1 MSTEQ
6 NILSAIAI
14 ASDPGQDRGLQSEAV
29 EFLNTVRVGATET
42 WPIALKLFV
51 GDDSTS
57 RAKQNV
63 HVRLFALQVLDELL
77 DNRQEELVNAG
88 AAQETYATL
97 QSTLGA
103 YITEEY
109 VTGSAEAHAPF
120 IRNKFSHTLALLFL
134 CTYPDQWPTFF
145 TSISPL
151 LHASPGSSS
160 PTLNPHVTT
169 FFLRLLLEISGE
181 IHDQTIKSAR
191 TFVASRHTR
200 DTNIRDA
207 IRAKDAVGV
216 NAEVIR
222 VLEEAITMLEAV
234 RAGGAPVSET
244 LGQAQLIELVELAIR
259 AFASY
264 VPWIDINLTVTPT
277 TIGMLFKLLSGPT
290 VSIRMATSG
299 ALLRI
304 VQKGLKEPADKLQ
317 LFRVLS
323 LGQVLEML
331 EQNTRI
337 TGSRDETDDD
347 EVSYRESLGKLT
359 SGLGLELIKLC
370 DEQSGPPP
378 VVLAGAEELL
388 QQLLP
393 VMLRFLA
400 DEYDDISS
408 SVFPMLSQI
417 FVVYKRAKKNSPQT
431 HLTPSKRTFLMQTLE
446 ILLQKMRWNPDDD
459 PDELDDE
466 DRVAFETLR
475 SDLRLFL
482 DSISAIDEEL
492 VTSAI
497 KTLAM
502 NTLSRVDESIGW
514 ADAELSVYLVYLY
527 GEFQKADRS
536 KGRVAFVT
544 PPEEIAKDRRK
555 SGNWEAYPLTPHGE
569 MLNALMQS
577 RISAYPNNTVAIQYF
592 ETVGRYGDFFK
603 VRKQYVGGVLTTLID
618 ARGIHHPKESVRRR
632 VFYIFYKFIKEC
644 KLEIPLEHVTA
655 IIDNMRDVL
664 VVRAE
669 LPEPESS
676 EQDLLSEALGSAGFF
691 DSQLYLFESVGTL
704 VSLLAKE
711 PEKQAAVLEVSFRS
725 NSWDGSLS
733 SFKSVTNPLLAS
745 LQQSIQTPVNGPQD
759 ILPILQAHHV
769 IRALGSVAKGFPEAT
784 QTTQESIPA
793 WIMVLKQVAE
803 AVLVSL
809 ESMNQHRA
817 IRDASRFAF
826 ARIIASTGS
835 NITQYIPVLMN
846 RLIRQS
852 QPVELV
858 DFLSFLSFTVHKL
871 QNEIFDVLD
880 ELISPLS
887 THIFELLAKPV
898 EGTDDRLQHNDTKK
912 AYLDFVTHIMNDRM
926 HAVFVS
932 ERNKEQL
939 PTLVQNIA
947 SIAED
952 ISDPGSSRLALT
964 FLAKST
970 VAFAQAGSAPGA
982 SAPSVKLD
990 AIPGYQTFIY
1000 ERLVPLAFGIPA
1012 SPSFNIK
1019 DGQSLSATM
1028 EIGVLLKQIYQARG
1042 QEATRYLADVYLPSK
1057 NWPPNLAVEFVTK
1070 LAELDSKQFRKYFA
1084 DFVRSSGAS

>member
-6 NILSAIAI
+6 NILSAIGI
-14 ASDPGQDRGLQSEAV
+14 ASDPGQGRNLQNEAV
-29 EFLNTVRVGATET
+29 EFLNTVRAGATET

-51 GDDSTS
+51 GDDSAS

-77 DNRQEELVNAG
+77 DNRQEELASAG
-88 AAQETYATL
+88 TAQETYATL

-109 VTGSAEAHAPF
+109 VNGSAEAHAPF

-160 PTLNPHVTT
+160 PALNPHVTT

-191 TFVASRHTR
+191 TFVATRHAR

-222 VLEEAITMLEAV
+222 VLEEVISMLEAI
-234 RAGGAPVSET
+234 RAGGAPVSEP
-244 LGQAQLIELVELAIR
+244 LGKSQLVELVELAIR

-277 TIGMLFKLLSGPT
+277 TINILFKLLSDPT

-304 VQKGLKEPADKLQ
+304 IQKGLKEPTDKLQ

-337 TGSRDETDDD
+337 TASRDETDDE

-370 DEQSGPPP
+370 DEQSAPPP
-378 VVLAGAEELL
+378 HVLAGADELL

-393 VMLRFLA
+393 IMLRFLA

-431 HLTPSKRTFLMQTLE
+431 HLTSSKRTFLTQTLE
-446 ILLQKMRWNPDDD
+446 ILLQKMRWNPEDD

-466 DRVAFETLR
+466 DRAAFETLR

-497 KTLAM
+497 KALAM
-502 NTLSRVDESIGW
+502 NTLSIVDETIGW

-527 GEFQKADRS
+527 GEFQKGDRS
-536 KGRVAFVT
+536 KGRAAFVT

-555 SGNWEAYPLTPHGE
+555 SADWEAYPLTPTEKCLTRLCG
-569 MLNALMQS
+569 LKF
-577 RISAYPNNTVAIQYF
+577 RPI
-592 ETVGRYGDFFK
+592 R
-603 VRKQYVGGVLTTLID
+603 TTLLRSSISKLLD
-618 ARGIHHPKESVRRR
+618 ATVIFSKSGSSMLGVWLRLRNVTSGIHHPKESVRRR
-632 VFYIFYKFIKEC
+632 VFYIFHKFIKEC
-644 KLEIPLEHVTA
+644 KLEIPSEHVTT

-676 EQDLLSEALGSAGFF
+676 EQDLLSEALGSAGLF

-711 PEKQAAVLEVSFRS
+711 PEKQAAVLESI
-725 NSWDGSLS
+725 
-733 SFKSVTNPLLAS
+733 TNPLLAS
-745 LQQSIQTPVNGPQD
+745 LQQSIQTPINGPQD

-769 IRALGSVAKGFPEAT
+769 IRALGSVAKGFPEAS
-784 QTTQESIPA
+784 QTVQESVPA
-793 WIMVLKQVAE
+793 WILVLKQVAE

-871 QNEIFDVLD
+871 QNEIYDVLD

-912 AYLDFVTHIMNDRM
+912 AYLDFVTHIMNDKM
-926 HAVFVS
+926 HTVFIS

-939 PTLVQNIA
+939 PTIVQNIA

-952 ISDPGSSRLALT
+952 LTDPGSSRLALT

-970 VAFAQAGSAPGA
+970 VAFAQAPSAPGA

-990 AIPGYQTFIY
+990 AVPGYQTFVY
-1000 ERLVPLAFGIPA
+1000 ERLVPIAFGIPA

-1042 QEATRYLADVYLPSK
+1042 QEAIQYLVEVYLPSK
-1057 NWPPNLAVEFVTK
+1057 NWPPNLAAEFVTK
-1070 LAELDSKQFRKYFA
+1070 LAELDLKQFRKYFA

>member
-14 ASDPGQDRGLQSEAV
+14 ASDPGQDRNLQNEAV
-29 EFLNTVRVGATET
+29 EFLNTVRAGATET

-51 GDDSTS
+51 GDDSAS
-57 RAKQNV
+57 RTKQNV
-63 HVRLFALQVLDELL
+63 QVRLFALQVLDELL

-97 QSTLGA
+97 QSTLGG

-160 PTLNPHVTT
+160 TTLNPHVTT

-216 NAEVIR
+216 NAEVTR
-222 VLEEAITMLEAV
+222 VLEETIAMLEGV

-244 LGQAQLIELVELAIR
+244 IGQAQLIELIELAIR

-264 VPWIDINLTVTPT
+264 VPWIDINLTVTPA
-277 TIGMLFKLLSGPT
+277 TINMLFKLLSDSA
-290 VSIRMATSG
+290 VSVRIATSG

-323 LGQVLEML
+323 LGQVLEVL

-337 TGSRDETDDD
+337 TGSRDETDD
-347 EVSYRESLGKLT
+347 EEISYRESLGKLT

-370 DEQSGPPP
+370 DEQSAPPP
-378 VVLAGAEELL
+378 AVLTGAEELL

-417 FVVYKRAKKNSPQT
+417 FVVYKRAKKNTPQT

-446 ILLQKMRWNPDDD
+446 ILLQKMRWNPEDD
-459 PDELDDE
+459 PEELDDE

-502 NTLSRVDESIGW
+502 NTLSRVDESTGW

-527 GEFQKADRS
+527 GEFQKGDRS
-536 KGRVAFVT
+536 KGRVAFAT
-544 PPEEIAKDRRK
+544 PPEEITKDRRK
-555 SGNWEAYPLTPHGE
+555 SANWEAYPLTPHGE
-569 MLNALMQS
+569 MLDALMQS

-644 KLEIPLEHVTA
+644 KLEIPLEHVTT

-676 EQDLLSEALGSAGFF
+676 EQDLLSEALGSAGLF

-704 VSLLAKE
+704 VSLLDKE
-711 PEKQAAVLEVSFRS
+711 PEKQAAVLE
-725 NSWDGSLS
+725 
-733 SFKSVTNPLLAS
+733 SVTNPLLAS

-784 QTTQESIPA
+784 QTAQESIPA
-793 WIMVLKQVAE
+793 WILVLKQVAE

-809 ESMNQHRA
+809 ENMNQHRA

-871 QNEIFDVLD
+871 QNEIFNVLD

-887 THIFELLAKPV
+887 THIFELLARPV

-952 ISDPGSSRLALT
+952 ISDPGSSRVALA

-970 VAFAQAGSAPGA
+970 IAFAQDPSAPGA
-982 SAPSVKLD
+982 SAPSVKTD
-990 AIPGYQTFIY
+990 TVPGYQTFIY

-1042 QEATRYLADVYLPSK
+1042 QEATRYLAEVYLPSK
-1057 NWPPNLAVEFVTK
+1057 NWPPNLAAEFVTK
-1070 LAELDSKQFRKYFA
+1070 LSELDSKQFRKYFA
-1084 DFVRSSGAS
+1084 DFVRNSGAS

>member
-14 ASDPGQDRGLQSEAV
+14 ASDPGQDRGLQNEAV
-29 EFLNTVRVGATET
+29 EFLNTVRAGATET
-42 WPIALKLFV
+42 WPVALKLFV
-51 GDDSTS
+51 GDNSAS
-57 RAKQNV
+57 RAKQSV

-88 AAQETYATL
+88 RAQETYATL

-109 VTGSAEAHAPF
+109 VSGSAEAHAPF

-151 LHASPGSSS
+151 LHTSPGSAS

-191 TFVASRHTR
+191 SFVASRHAR

-222 VLEEAITMLEAV
+222 ILEEVVTMLEAV
-234 RAGGAPVSET
+234 RAGGAPVSES
-244 LGQAQLIELVELAIR
+244 LGQTQLVELVELAVK

-264 VPWIDINLTVTPT
+264 VPWIDINLTVTSA
-277 TIGMLFKLLSGPT
+277 TINMLFKLLSDPAIP
-290 VSIRMATSG
+290 IRMATSG

-304 VQKGLKEPADKLQ
+304 VQKGLKEPSDKLQ

-331 EQNTRI
+331 EQKTRI
-337 TGSRDETDDD
+337 TGSKDEVDDE

-378 VVLAGAEELL
+378 AVLAGAEELL

-393 VMLRFLA
+393 IMLRFLA
-400 DEYDDISS
+400 DDYDDISS

-417 FVVYKRAKKNSPQT
+417 FVYKRAKKNTPQT
-431 HLTPSKRTFLMQTLE
+431 HLTPTKRAFLMQTLE
-446 ILLQKMRWNPDDD
+446 ILLQKMRWNPEDD
-459 PDELDDE
+459 PDELDDD
-466 DRVAFETLR
+466 DRMAFETLR

-502 NTLSRVDESIGW
+502 NTLTRADDSVGW

-527 GEFQKADRS
+527 GEFQKGDRS
-536 KGRVAFVT
+536 KGRAAFVT

-555 SGNWEAYPLTPHGE
+555 SANWEAYPLTPHGE
-569 MLNALMQS
+569 MLDALMRS
-577 RISAYPNNTVAIQYF
+577 RISAYPHNSVAIQYF

-632 VFYIFYKFIKEC
+632 VFYIFYKFIKDC
-644 KLEIPLEHVTA
+644 KLEIPVEHVTT
-655 IIDNMRDVL
+655 IIDSMRDVL

-676 EQDLLSEALGSAGFF
+676 EQDLLNEALSSAGFF

-704 VSLLAKE
+704 VSLLVKE
-711 PEKQAAVLEVSFRS
+711 PERQAAVLE
-725 NSWDGSLS
+725 
-733 SFKSVTNPLLAS
+733 SVMNPLLAS
-745 LQQSIQTPVNGPQD
+745 LQQSIQTPISGPQD

-769 IRALGSVAKGFPEAT
+769 IRALGSVARGFPEAS
-784 QTTQESIPA
+784 QSATQESIPA
-793 WIMVLKQVAE
+793 WILVLKQVAE
-803 AVLVSL
+803 AILVSL
-809 ESMNQHRA
+809 ERMNQHRA

-835 NITQYIPVLMN
+835 NITQYIPMLMN
-846 RLIRQS
+846 HLIRQS

-871 QNEIFDVLD
+871 QNEIFGVLD

-887 THIFELLAKPV
+887 THIFELLARPV

-912 AYLDFVTHIMNDRM
+912 AYLDFVTHIMNDKM
-926 HAVFVS
+926 HAVFIS

-939 PTLVQNIA
+939 PNLVQSIA

-952 ISDPGSSRLALT
+952 LSDPASARLALT
-964 FLAKST
+964 FLARST
-970 VAFAQAGSAPGA
+970 VAFAQAADAPGA
-982 SAPSVKLD
+982 SAPSAQLD
-990 AIPGYQTFIY
+990 AVPGYQTFIY

-1042 QEATRYLADVYLPSK
+1042 QEAVKYLGEVYLPSK
-1057 NWPPNLAVEFVTK
+1057 NWPPNLAAEFVTK
-1070 LAELDSKQFRKYFA
+1070 LTELDPKQFRKYFA
-1084 DFVRSSGAS
+1084 DVVRSSSAS

>member
-6 NILSAIAI
+6 NILSAIGI
-14 ASDPGQDRGLQSEAV
+14 ASDPGQGRNLQNEAV
-29 EFLNTVRVGATET
+29 EFLNTVRAGATET

-51 GDDSTS
+51 GDDSAS

-77 DNRQEELVNAG
+77 DNRQEELASAG
-88 AAQETYATL
+88 TAQETYATL

-109 VTGSAEAHAPF
+109 VNGSAEAHAPF

-160 PTLNPHVTT
+160 PALNPHVTT

-191 TFVASRHTR
+191 TFVATRHAR

-222 VLEEAITMLEAV
+222 VLEEVISMLEAI
-234 RAGGAPVSET
+234 RAGGAPVSEP
-244 LGQAQLIELVELAIR
+244 LGKSQLVELVELAIR

-277 TIGMLFKLLSGPT
+277 TINILFKLLSDPT

-304 VQKGLKEPADKLQ
+304 IQKGLKEPTDKLQ

-337 TGSRDETDDD
+337 TASRDETDDE

-370 DEQSGPPP
+370 DEQSAPPP
-378 VVLAGAEELL
+378 HVLAGADELL

-393 VMLRFLA
+393 IMLRFLA

-431 HLTPSKRTFLMQTLE
+431 HLTSSKRTFLTQTLE
-446 ILLQKMRWNPDDD
+446 ILLQKMRWNPEDD

-466 DRVAFETLR
+466 DRAAFETLR

-497 KTLAM
+497 KALAM
-502 NTLSRVDESIGW
+502 NTLSIVDETIGW

-527 GEFQKADRS
+527 GEFQKGDRS
-536 KGRVAFVT
+536 KGRAAFVT

-555 SGNWEAYPLTPHGE
+555 SADWEAYPLTPHGE
-569 MLNALMQS
+569 MLDALMRSQ
-577 RISAYPNNTVAIQYF
+577 ISAYPNNTVAIQYF
-592 ETVGRYGDFFK
+592 ETIGRYGDFFK

-632 VFYIFYKFIKEC
+632 VFYIFHKFIKEC
-644 KLEIPLEHVTA
+644 KLEIPSEHVTT

-676 EQDLLSEALGSAGFF
+676 EQDLLSEALGSAGLF

-711 PEKQAAVLEVSFRS
+711 PEKQAAVLESI
-725 NSWDGSLS
+725 
-733 SFKSVTNPLLAS
+733 TNPLLAS
-745 LQQSIQTPVNGPQD
+745 LQQSIQTPINGPQD

-769 IRALGSVAKGFPEAT
+769 IRALGSVAKGFPEAS
-784 QTTQESIPA
+784 QTVQESVPA
-793 WIMVLKQVAE
+793 WILVLKQVAE

-871 QNEIFDVLD
+871 QNEIYDVLD

-912 AYLDFVTHIMNDRM
+912 AYLDFVTHIMNDKM
-926 HAVFVS
+926 HTVFIS

-939 PTLVQNIA
+939 PTIVQNIA

-952 ISDPGSSRLALT
+952 LTDPGSSRLALT

-970 VAFAQAGSAPGA
+970 VAFAQAPSAPGA

-990 AIPGYQTFIY
+990 AVPGYQTFVY
-1000 ERLVPLAFGIPA
+1000 ERLVPIAFGIPA

-1042 QEATRYLADVYLPSK
+1042 QEAIQYLVEVYLPSK
-1057 NWPPNLAVEFVTK
+1057 NWPPNLAAEFVTK
-1070 LAELDSKQFRKYFA
+1070 LAELDLKQFRKYFA

>member
-1 MSTEQ
+1 MSAEQ
-6 NILSAIAI
+6 NILSAISI
-14 ASDPGQDRGLQSEAV
+14 ASDPGQSRGLQNEAV
-29 EFLNTVRVGATET
+29 EFLNTVRAGAIET

-57 RAKQNV
+57 RAKQSV

-88 AAQETYATL
+88 TAQETYATL
-97 QSTLGA
+97 QSALGA

-109 VTGSAEAHAPF
+109 VSGSAEAHAPF

-151 LHASPGSSS
+151 LHASSGSPSL
-160 PTLNPHVTT
+160 TLNPHVTT

-191 TFVASRHTR
+191 TFVASRHAR

-207 IRAKDAVGV
+207 IRARDAVGV

-222 VLEEAITMLEAV
+222 ILEEAVTMLEAL
-234 RAGGAPVSET
+234 RAGGTPVSES
-244 LGQAQLIELVELAIR
+244 LGQTQLVELVELAIR

-264 VPWIDINLTVTPT
+264 VPWIDINLTVTPA
-277 TIGMLFKLLSGPT
+277 TINMLFKLLSDPAAP
-290 VSIRMATSG
+290 IRMATSG

-304 VQKGLKEPADKLQ
+304 IQKGLKEPSDKLQ

-323 LGQVLEML
+323 LGQVLEVL
-331 EQNTRI
+331 EQKTRV
-337 TGSRDETDDD
+337 TGSKDETDDE

-378 VVLAGAEELL
+378 AVLAGAEELL

-393 VMLRFLA
+393 VMLRLLA
-400 DEYDDISS
+400 DDYDDVSS

-417 FVVYKRAKKNSPQT
+417 FVVYKRSKKNSPQT
-431 HLTPSKRTFLMQTLE
+431 HLTAPKRTFLMQTLE

-459 PDELDDE
+459 PDELDDD
-466 DRVAFETLR
+466 DRVSFETLR

-492 VTSAI
+492 VASAI

-502 NTLSRVDESIGW
+502 NTLTRADDNVGW

-527 GEFQKADRS
+527 GEFQKGDRS
-536 KGRVAFVT
+536 KGRAAFVT
-544 PPEEIAKDRRK
+544 PPEEIAKDKRK
-555 SGNWEAYPLTPHGE
+555 TANWESYPLTPHGE
-569 MLNALMQS
+569 MLDALMQS
-577 RISAYPNNTVAIQYF
+577 RISAYPHNSVAMQYF
-592 ETVGRYGDFFK
+592 ETVGRYGEFFK
-603 VRKQYVGGVLTTLID
+603 VRKQYVGGVLTALID

-644 KLEIPLEHVTA
+644 KLEIPVEHVTT
-655 IIDNMRDVL
+655 IIDSMRDVL

-676 EQDLLSEALGSAGFF
+676 EQDLLNEALGSAGFF

-704 VSLLAKE
+704 VSLLGKE
-711 PEKQAAVLEVSFRS
+711 PEKQAAVLE
-725 NSWDGSLS
+725 
-733 SFKSVTNPLLAS
+733 SVTNPLLAS
-745 LQQSIQTPVNGPQD
+745 LQQSIQTPINGPQD
-759 ILPILQAHHV
+759 VLPILQAHHV
-769 IRALGSVAKGFPEAT
+769 IRALGSVAKGFPEAPES
-784 QTTQESIPA
+784 TTRESTPA
-793 WIMVLKQVAE
+793 WILVLKQVAE
-803 AVLVSL
+803 AILVSL
-809 ESMNQHRA
+809 ERMNQHRA

-835 NITQYIPVLMN
+835 NITQYIPMLMN
-846 RLIRQS
+846 HLIQQS

-858 DFLSFLSFTVHKL
+858 DFLSFLSFTTHKL
-871 QNEIFDVLD
+871 QTAIFTVLD
-880 ELISPLS
+880 ELIAPLG
-887 THIFELLAKPV
+887 THIFELLATPV

-912 AYLDFVTHIMNDRM
+912 AYLDFVTHIMNDKM

-952 ISDPGSSRLALT
+952 LSDPASSRLALT

-970 VAFAQAGSAPGA
+970 VAFAQAPDAPGA
-982 SAPSVKLD
+982 SAPSVQLD
-990 AIPGYQTFIY
+990 VVPGYQTFIY

-1042 QEATRYLADVYLPSK
+1042 QEAIKYLGEVYLPSK
-1057 NWPPNLAVEFVTK
+1057 NWPPNLAAEFVAK

>member
-6 NILSAIAI
+6 NILSAISI
-14 ASDPGQDRGLQSEAV
+14 ASDPAQDRALQHEAV
-29 EFLNTVRVGATET
+29 EFLNTVRAGATET

-51 GDDSTS
+51 GDDSAS

-63 HVRLFALQVLDELL
+63 QIRLFALQVLDELL
-77 DNRQEELVNAG
+77 DNRQEELVTAG
-88 AAQETYATL
+88 RAQETYATL

-109 VTGSAEAHAPF
+109 VSGSAEMHAPF

-134 CTYPDQWPTFF
+134 CTYPEQWPTFF

-151 LHASPGSSS
+151 LHASPGTSS

-216 NAEVIR
+216 NAEVLRI
-222 VLEEAITMLEAV
+222 LEEVVTMLEAL
-234 RAGGAPVSET
+234 RAGGAPISES
-244 LGQAQLIELVELAIR
+244 LGQTQLVELVELAIR

-264 VPWIDINLTVTPT
+264 VPWVDINLTVTPA
-277 TIGMLFKLLSGPT
+277 TINMLFKLLSDQVVP
-290 VSIRMATSG
+290 IRMATSG

-304 VQKGLKEPADKLQ
+304 IQKGLKEPSDKLQ

-331 EQNTRI
+331 EQKTRI
-337 TGSRDETDDD
+337 TGSKDDTDDE

-378 VVLAGAEELL
+378 AVLAGAEELL

-400 DEYDDISS
+400 DDYDDISS

-417 FVVYKRAKKNSPQT
+417 FVVYKRAKKNTPQT
-431 HLTPSKRTFLMQTLE
+431 HLTAAKRSFLMQTLE
-446 ILLQKMRWNPDDD
+446 ILLQKMRWNPEDD
-459 PDELDDE
+459 PDELDDD

-475 SDLRLFL
+475 SDLKLFL

-502 NTLSRVDESIGW
+502 NTLTRADDSIGW

-527 GEFQKADRS
+527 GEFQKGDRS
-536 KGRVAFVT
+536 KGRAAFVT
-544 PPEEIAKDRRK
+544 PPEEIAKDKRK
-555 SGNWEAYPLTPHGE
+555 SANWEAYPLTPHGE
-569 MLNALMQS
+569 MLDALMQS
-577 RISAYPNNTVAIQYF
+577 RISAYPHNSVAIQYF

-632 VFYIFYKFIKEC
+632 VFYIFYKFIKDC
-644 KLEIPLEHVTA
+644 KLEIPVEHVTT
-655 IIDNMRDVL
+655 IIDSMRDVL

-676 EQDLLSEALGSAGFF
+676 EQDLLNEALGSAGFF

-704 VSLLAKE
+704 VSLLGKE
-711 PEKQAAVLEVSFRS
+711 PEKQGAVLE
-725 NSWDGSLS
+725 
-733 SFKSVTNPLLAS
+733 SVTNPLLTS
-745 LQQSIQTPVNGPQD
+745 LQQSIQTPITGPQD

-769 IRALGSVAKGFPEAT
+769 IRALGSIAKGFPEASQTAT
-784 QTTQESIPA
+784 QDSIPA
-793 WIMVLKQVAE
+793 WILVLKQVAE
-803 AVLVSL
+803 AILVSL
-809 ESMNQHRA
+809 ETMKQHRA

-835 NITQYIPVLMN
+835 NITQYIPLLMN
-846 RLIRQS
+846 HLIRQS

-858 DFLSFLSFTVHKL
+858 DFLSFLSFTIHKL
-871 QNEIFDVLD
+871 QNEIFTVLD

-887 THIFELLAKPV
+887 THIFELLARPV

-926 HAVFVS
+926 HAVFIS

-939 PTLVQNIA
+939 PNLVQNIA

-952 ISDPGSSRLALT
+952 VSDPASARLSLT

-970 VAFAQAGSAPGA
+970 VAFSQASDAPGA
-982 SAPSVKLD
+982 SAPSAQLEAV
-990 AIPGYQTFIY
+990 PGYQTFIY

-1019 DGQSLSATM
+1019 DGQSLSAIM

-1042 QEATRYLADVYLPSK
+1042 QEAIKYLAEVYLPST
-1057 NWPPNLAVEFVTK
+1057 NWPPNLAAEFVTK

>member
-6 NILSAIAI
+6 NILDAISI
-14 ASDPGQDRGLQSEAV
+14 ASNPGQDRGLQNEAI
-29 EFLNTVRVGATET
+29 EFLNTVRGGATET

-51 GDDSTS
+51 GDDLAS

-88 AAQETYATL
+88 RAQETYATL
-97 QSTLGA
+97 QSTLGV

-109 VTGSAEAHAPF
+109 VSGSAEAHAPF

-151 LHASPGSSS
+151 LHASPGSTT

-191 TFVASRHTR
+191 SFVASRHAR
-200 DTNIRDA
+200 DTSIRDA

-216 NAEVIR
+216 NAEVLRI
-222 VLEEAITMLEAV
+222 LEEAITMLEAI
-234 RAGGAPVSET
+234 RAGVAPVSES
-244 LGQAQLIELVELAIR
+244 LGQAQLVELVELAIR

-264 VPWIDINLTVTPT
+264 VPWVDINLTVTPA
-277 TIGMLFKLLSGPT
+277 TINMLFKLLSDPA
-290 VSIRMATSG
+290 VPIRMATSG

-304 VQKGLKEPADKLQ
+304 VHKGLKEPLDKLQ

-323 LGQVLEML
+323 LGQVLDML
-331 EQNTRI
+331 EQKTRI
-337 TGSRDETDDD
+337 TGSKDEMDDE

-378 VVLAGAEELL
+378 AVIVGAEELL

-393 VMLRFLA
+393 IVLRFLA
-400 DEYDDISS
+400 DDYDDISS
-408 SVFPMLSQI
+408 SVFPILSQI

-431 HLTPSKRTFLMQTLE
+431 HLTAPKRTFLMQTLE

-459 PDELDDE
+459 PDELDDD
-466 DRVAFETLR
+466 DRTAFETLR

-492 VTSAI
+492 VASAI

-502 NTLSRVDESIGW
+502 NTLTRADDSVGKGIDASRT
-514 ADAELSVYLVYLY
+514 
-527 GEFQKADRS
+527 
-536 KGRVAFVT
+536 KGRAAFVT
-544 PPEEIAKDRRK
+544 PPEEVAKDKRK
-555 SGNWEAYPLTPHGE
+555 TANWESYPLTPHGE
-569 MLNALMQS
+569 MLDALMQS
-577 RISAYPNNTVAIQYF
+577 RISAYPHNAVAIQYF

-603 VRKQYVGGVLTTLID
+603 VRKQYVGGVLTALID

-632 VFYIFYKFIKEC
+632 VFYIFYKFIKDC
-644 KLEIPLEHVTA
+644 KLEIPAEHVTT
-655 IIDNMRDVL
+655 IIDSMRDIL
-664 VVRAE
+664 IVRAE

-676 EQDLLSEALGSAGFF
+676 EQDLLNEALSSAGFF

-704 VSLLAKE
+704 VSLLDKE
-711 PEKQAAVLEVSFRS
+711 PEKQAAVLE
-725 NSWDGSLS
+725 
-733 SFKSVTNPLLAS
+733 SVTNPLLTS
-745 LQQSIQTPVNGPQD
+745 LQQSIQTPINGPQD
-759 ILPILQAHHV
+759 ILPIIQAHHL
-769 IRALGSVAKGFPEAT
+769 IRALGSVAKGFPEASQST
-784 QTTQESIPA
+784 AQAPVPE
-793 WIMVLKQVAE
+793 WILALKQVAE
-803 AVLVSL
+803 AILVSL
-809 ESMNQHRA
+809 ERMNQHRA

-835 NITQYIPVLMN
+835 NITQYIPMLMN
-846 RLIRQS
+846 HLIRQS

-858 DFLSFLSFTVHKL
+858 DFLLFLSFTTHKL
-871 QNEIFDVLD
+871 QNEIFTVLD

-887 THIFELLAKPV
+887 THIFELLARPV

-926 HAVFVS
+926 QAVFVS

-939 PTLVQNIA
+939 PNLVQRIA

-952 ISDPGSSRLALT
+952 LSDPSSSRLALT

-970 VAFAQAGSAPGA
+970 VAFAQAPDAPGA
-982 SAPSVKLD
+982 SAPSVQLD
-990 AIPGYQTFIY
+990 VVPGYQTFIY

-1019 DGQSLSATM
+1019 DGQSLSASLATM

-1042 QEATRYLADVYLPSK
+1042 QEAIKYLAKVYLPST
-1057 NWPPNLAVEFVTK
+1057 NWPPNLATEFVTK
-1070 LAELDSKQFRKYFA
+1070 LAELDPKQFRKYFA

>member
-6 NILSAIAI
+6 NILDAITI
-14 ASDPGQDRGLQSEAV
+14 ASNPGQDRALQNEAV
-29 EFLNTVRVGATET
+29 EFLNTVRAGATET
-42 WPIALKLFV
+42 WPTALKLFV
-51 GDDSTS
+51 GDDSAS
-57 RAKQNV
+57 RTKQSV

-88 AAQETYATL
+88 RAQETYVTL

-109 VTGSAEAHAPF
+109 VSGSAEAHAPF

-151 LHASPGSSS
+151 LHASPGSPS

-191 TFVASRHTR
+191 SFVASRHAR
-200 DTNIRDA
+200 DTGIRDA

-216 NAEVIR
+216 NAEVLRI
-222 VLEEAITMLEAV
+222 LEEVVTMLEAI
-234 RAGGAPVSET
+234 RAGGAPVSES
-244 LGQAQLIELVELAIR
+244 LGQAQLVELVELAIR

-264 VPWIDINLTVTPT
+264 VPWVDINLTVTPA
-277 TIGMLFKLLSGPT
+277 TINMLFKLLSDPA
-290 VSIRMATSG
+290 VPIRMATSA

-304 VQKGLKEPADKLQ
+304 VQKGLKEPSDKLQ

-331 EQNTRI
+331 EQKTRV
-337 TGSRDETDDD
+337 TGSKDETDDD

-378 VVLAGAEELL
+378 AVLAGAEELL

-393 VMLRFLA
+393 TMLRFLA
-400 DEYDDISS
+400 DDYDDTSS

-431 HLTPSKRTFLMQTLE
+431 HLTVPKRTFLMQTLE

-459 PDELDDE
+459 PDELDDD
-466 DRVAFETLR
+466 DRGAFETLR
-475 SDLRLFL
+475 GDLRLFL

-502 NTLSRVDESIGW
+502 NTLTRADDSVGW

-527 GEFQKADRS
+527 GEFQKGDRS
-536 KGRVAFVT
+536 KGRAAFVT
-544 PPEEIAKDRRK
+544 PPEEIAKDKRK
-555 SGNWEAYPLTPHGE
+555 TADWESYPLTPHGE
-569 MLNALMQS
+569 MLDALMQS
-577 RISAYPNNTVAIQYF
+577 RISAYPHNSVAIQYF

-632 VFYIFYKFIKEC
+632 VFYIFHKFIKDC
-644 KLEIPLEHVTA
+644 KLEIPIEHVTT
-655 IIDNMRDVL
+655 IIDSMRDVL

-676 EQDLLSEALGSAGFF
+676 EQDLLNEALSSAGFF

-704 VSLLAKE
+704 VSLLGKD
-711 PEKQAAVLEVSFRS
+711 PEKQAAVLE
-725 NSWDGSLS
+725 
-733 SFKSVTNPLLAS
+733 SVTNPLLAS
-745 LQQSIQTPVNGPQD
+745 LQQSIQTPINGPQD
-759 ILPILQAHHV
+759 ILPVLQAHHV
-769 IRALGSVAKGFPEAT
+769 IRALGSVAKGFPEASQST
-784 QTTQESIPA
+784 EYSVPA
-793 WIMVLKQVAE
+793 WILVLKQVAE
-803 AVLVSL
+803 AILVSL
-809 ESMNQHRA
+809 ERMNQHRA

-835 NITQYIPVLMN
+835 NITQYIPMLMN
-846 RLIRQS
+846 HLIRQS

-858 DFLSFLSFTVHKL
+858 DFLSFLSFTIHKL
-871 QNEIFDVLD
+871 QNEIFGVLD

-887 THIFELLAKPV
+887 THIFELLARPV

-912 AYLDFVTHIMNDRM
+912 AYLDFVAHIMSDRM

-939 PTLVQNIA
+939 PNLVQSIA
-947 SIAED
+947 SVAED
-952 ISDPGSSRLALT
+952 LSDPSSSRLALT

-970 VAFAQAGSAPGA
+970 VAFAQAPDAPGA
-982 SAPSVKLD
+982 SAPSVQLD
-990 AIPGYQTFIY
+990 VVPGYQSFIY

-1042 QEATRYLADVYLPSK
+1042 QEAIKYLAEVYLPST
-1057 NWPPNLAVEFVTK
+1057 NWPPNLASEFVAK